1 MSKYMS
7 NITAAELLSAW
18 LKVSLV
24 SQSESA
30 ELQSFILSQQ
40 QEKELPLYLRILV
53 GIGAFISSLCFI
65 GFLSASHIINF
76 DSKGEMIAWGL
87 VFIVSALFLARLSGD
102 KDHTVKHSFF
112 LQTSFCAMGIGK
124 ILFVTGFNSMFSE
137 EYGWGVTLATLLIT
151 LATYHVYRMSIDRFL
166 STLVIF
172 TTVLINIDNDAQ
184 HFGAAIEIMLNGFFL
199 SQIILAAFLL
209 THGKVKRAYI
219 PLAYATAFS
228 LCITVIYFTMESK
241 IGAWDNKQN
250 YSLAFVNT
258 LLMLSL
264 VGLIGWAAGNLEKLK
279 TEPLMLA
286 SVGAILLAMI
296 SAPGVLLSICLMVL
310 GYAKHEKLLLLMGM
324 LLMPMFI
331 FLYYYNL
338 DISLMAKSG
347 ILIGSGVVL
356 LAGRGYLALKKL
368 DREI

>member
-1 MSKYMS
+1 MSKYMT

-18 LKVSLV
+18 LNAGFV

-53 GIGAFISSLCFI
+53 GIGAFISSSYFI
-65 GFLSASHIINF
+65 FFLSAADIINF
-76 DSKGEMIAWGL
+76 DSKGEIMFWGL
-87 VFIVSALFLARLSGD
+87 VFIGSALFLARLSGD

-124 ILFVTGFNSMFSE
+124 ILFVTGFGGVFSE
-137 EYGWGVTLATLLIT
+137 NDGWGVTLATSLIT
-151 LATYHVYRMSIDRFL
+151 LATYPVYRMSIDRFL

-172 TTVLINIDNDAQ
+172 TSVLINIVHDAH
-184 HFGAAIEIMLNGFFL
+184 HFGAATEVLLNVFFL

-209 THGKVKRAYI
+209 THGKVKRDYI

-250 YSLAFVNT
+250 YSLAFVNI

-286 SVGAILLAMI
+286 TLGAVLLAIL
-296 SAPGVLLSICLMVL
+296 SAPGILLSICLMVL

-331 FLYYYNL
+331 FFYYYNL

-356 LAGRGYLALKKL
+356 LAGRGYLAVKKL

>member
-18 LKVSLV
+18 LNAGLV
-24 SQSESA
+24 PQSESA

-40 QEKELPLYLRILV
+40 QEKELPLYLRILI
-53 GIGAFISSLCFI
+53 GIGAFISSSYFI
-65 GFLSASHIINF
+65 FFLSAADIINF
-76 DSKGEMIAWGL
+76 DSKGEMIFWGL
-87 VFIVSALFLARLSGD
+87 VFIGSALFLAKASGD

-124 ILFVTGFNSMFSE
+124 ILFVTGFSGMFSE
-137 EYGWGVTLATLLIT
+137 EEGWGVTLATLLIT
-151 LATYHVYRMSIDRFL
+151 LATYHVYRLSIDRFL

-172 TTVLINIDNDAQ
+172 TSILINIGSGRY
-184 HFGAAIEIMLNGFFL
+184 FGYITEIMLNVFFFL
-199 SQIILAAFLL
+199 QIILAAFLL
-209 THGKVKRAYI
+209 THGKVKRDYI

-228 LCITVIYFTMESK
+228 LCIIVIYFTVQSK
-241 IGAWDNKQN
+241 IGAWGNEQH
-250 YSLAFVNT
+250 YSLVFVNT

-279 TEPLMLA
+279 TESLMLA
-286 SVGAILLAMI
+286 AFGAVLLAMI

-347 ILIGSGVVL
+347 ILIGSGLVL
-356 LAGRGYLALKKL
+356 LTGRGYLALKKL